1 MSKLVETSR
10 AVALRRDPKPT
21 ADEPMPVINDRPAI
35 QDLVIEDII
44 EDILERKREWTFK
57 YGTPLQ
63 PFNGRS
69 ALRYLY
75 QELLDATQYVRQLIY
90 EEEST

>member
-1 MSKLVETSR
+1 MSKLLETSR
-10 AVALRRDPKPT
+10 EIALRRDPKPT
-21 ADEPMPVINDRPAI
+21 ADEPMPVINSRPAI
-35 QDLVIEDII
+35 QDLVIEDIQ
-44 EDILERKREWTFK
+44 ERKREGTLK

-69 ALRYLY
+69 ALRDLY
-75 QELLDATQYVRQLIY
+75 QELLDATQYIRQLIY